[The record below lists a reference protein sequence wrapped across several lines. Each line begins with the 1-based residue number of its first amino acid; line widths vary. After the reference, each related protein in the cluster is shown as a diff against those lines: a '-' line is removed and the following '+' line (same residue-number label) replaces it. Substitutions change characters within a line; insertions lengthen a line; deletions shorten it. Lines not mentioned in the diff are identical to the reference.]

1 MSDHITVS
9 DSSQWPPQVSTISQ
23 YLTNDLPPSLLS
35 AQPTLSPRASRLW
48 TEVTKRHPPSTSY
61 EDLPHELLDI
71 MDTLL
76 STVSIIRTL
85 RDSNATSRET
95 RSFVSL
101 LLYALLRSCYPD
113 AHVSENVRFARSYFD
128 KLGDMTVGDATML
141 VSVIS
146 PLSGHLSNDA
156 MSIDPLSTE
165 TDAVDDTDDTR
176 SEGSR
181 SADAS
186 VSSHSS
192 RRSTPPNA
200 HLYDYW
206 HDRRSVAFP
215 FVCVAD
221 EHSILQR
228 ITWGVQDPVIGIAL
242 SENGVSAR
250 FYFAWTD
257 QHPHGSAMP
266 PVHCVSSSNS
276 TPLDGAFDFSNPDST
291 LLFASFLLS
300 LRPLYHALVQQC
312 RIAHCS
318 DFTWRADSK
327 SDDQKGP
334 PESWEGKIS
343 MWVHHVQSDFSTSSS
358 KSASRCLSDVSKSSA
373 GSAPSNEPQRS
384 NSSRPSS
391 RLAQNQVTPDNQ
403 ITRPPPGDNV
413 IRGRQKEKGSNS
425 STKDRSSSE
434 RSNSRL
440 AASKLCARSEKGIS
454 GDDLSIG
461 SILYDRNVI
470 EVSRIRLATDDTSL
484 SNAALPDKPST
495 ETRALTEEINEVI
508 EGYDALTGYRPLPA
522 KFSVLVESILTPICE
537 VFTAQIKAFEDAR
550 QNLDNEDFLIPNEIA
565 SATFEP
571 LDEADSSQISESL
584 SLLLWTV
591 ESARRVN
598 ASVGTGNEAEARLCW
613 DVLIYLSFT
622 GPSENVSTR
631 VLLERML
638 PLPLNPAADCV
649 ASGKAD
655 VLKAFAH
662 ASLKRTKINRDLCSA
677 AYVLGPQLTAVLRL
691 QFEAAFAAS
700 YARQAEVKQFLR
712 GDYAKLILERAE
724 HETDKAKCDCI
735 IAFPA
740 PRLEKSLQYP
750 FLRAPQKRG
759 HTVT

>member
-257 QHPHGSAMP
+257 QHPHGSAMAAILILRYYLRLFFSLFALCITP
-266 PVHCVSSSNS
+266 LSNS
-276 TPLDGAFDFSNPDST
+276 AALRTAVILRGERTPNLTIRRAHQSHGKAKSRCGFIMFNQTSQPLRRNRLPDVFRTCLSPLLAQPHQTNLNVATVAVRPPDS
-291 LLFASFLLS
+291 
-300 LRPLYHALVQQC
+300 LR
-312 RIAHCS
+312 
-318 DFTWRADSK
+318 T
-327 SDDQKGP
+327 
-334 PESWEGKIS
+334 
-343 MWVHHVQSDFSTSSS
+343 
-358 KSASRCLSDVSKSSA
+358 
-373 GSAPSNEPQRS
+373 RS
-384 NSSRPSS
+384 H
-391 RLAQNQVTPDNQ
+391 QT
-403 ITRPPPGDNV
+403 
-413 IRGRQKEKGSNS
+413 
-425 STKDRSSSE
+425 
-434 RSNSRL
+434 
-440 AASKLCARSEKGIS
+440 
-454 GDDLSIG
+454 
-461 SILYDRNVI
+461 
-470 EVSRIRLATDDTSL
+470 
-484 SNAALPDKPST
+484 
-495 ETRALTEEINEVI
+495 
-508 EGYDALTGYRPLPA
+508 
-522 KFSVLVESILTPICE
+522 
-537 VFTAQIKAFEDAR
+537 IK
-550 QNLDNEDFLIPNEIA
+550 
-565 SATFEP
+565 
-571 LDEADSSQISESL
+571 
-584 SLLLWTV
+584 
-591 ESARRVN
+591 
-598 ASVGTGNEAEARLCW
+598 
-613 DVLIYLSFT
+613 
-622 GPSENVSTR
+622 
-631 VLLERML
+631 
-638 PLPLNPAADCV
+638 
-649 ASGKAD
+649 
-655 VLKAFAH
+655 
-662 ASLKRTKINRDLCSA
+662 
-677 AYVLGPQLTAVLRL
+677 
-691 QFEAAFAAS
+691 
-700 YARQAEVKQFLR
+700 
-712 GDYAKLILERAE
+712 
-724 HETDKAKCDCI
+724 
-735 IAFPA
+735 
-740 PRLEKSLQYP
+740 
-750 FLRAPQKRG
+750 
-759 HTVT
+759 